1 MDDFSWFI
9 GIAEGE
15 ACFGYN
21 PKKNEPEFTV
31 SMCDEDIVERL
42 GKMLDHHYRTYQPV
56 GVSVS
61 GGKYKIQ
68 HRIQIRGRKAIK
80 IMEKVLPYMG
90 KRRQEKITEI
100 LEAYT
105 PKTTY
110 KTEGYIPKPK
120 KPINIPLF
128 AE

>member
-15 ACFGYN
+15 ACFHFREN
-21 PKKNEPEFTV
+21 KNSPEFV
-31 SMCDEDIVERL
+31 ISMTDEDIVEKVA
-42 GKMLDHHYRTYQPV
+42 KMLDADYRTYQPG

-68 HRIQIRGRKAIK
+68 HRIQVRGRKAIK

-105 PKTTY
+105 PKSTY

>member
-15 ACFGYN
+15 ACFHYHR
-21 PKKNEPEFTV
+21 KKNSPEFV
-31 SMCDEDIVERL
+31 ISMTDEDIVEKVA
-42 GKMLDHHYRTYQPV
+42 KMLDADYKTWQPG

-68 HRIQIRGRKAIK
+68 HRVAVRGRKAVK

-100 LEAYT
+100 LAEYT